1 MPHAA
6 TLETDARAARARL
19 RWRCRRGMRELD
31 VLLLRYLDNEYPQAE
46 PAQRRGFERL
56 LELQDPVIMALLT
69 GRESA
74 DPEIQHVVAR
84 LTSHQN

>member
-1 MPHAA
+1 
-6 TLETDARAARARL
+6 
-19 RWRCRRGMRELD
+19 
-31 VLLLRYLDNEYPQAE
+31 
-46 PAQRRGFERL
+46 
-56 LELQDPVIMALLT
+56 VIMALLT